1 MSTPLTI
8 ISLAVVALL
17 LARDWGHRRVTML
30 ALLRPLIAIVIIPFF
45 APGWSG
51 SGAGLA
57 LEAGGLVLG
66 VAIGLLTFAFMR
78 FSIDDHGQVWSDTGY
93 TYVAI
98 WIAFTAARLIFVYGT
113 EHWFTRQ
120 IGSFLVSNHIAV
132 DAFAYSIIFLF
143 IAPILTNRLAI
154 LVRTRTLPTPAGA
167 APAAEARPTSWR
179 R

>member
-17 LARDWGHRRVTML
+17 LGRDWGHRRVTMF

-78 FSIDDHGQVWSDTGY
+78 FSIDDHGQVWSDTGS
-93 TYVAI
+93 TYAAI

-120 IGSFLVSNHIAV
+120 IGTFLVGNHIAV

-143 IAPILTNRLAI
+143 IAPIITNRLAI
-154 LVRTRTLPTPAGA
+154 LVRTRTLRAPAGA
-167 APAAEARPTSWR
+167 VPAADARPASWQR
-179 R
+179 